1 MSAIG
6 VVAIGRNEGERLRRC
21 LECARPAWAL
31 TIVYVDSGSTDDSI
45 ALARSR
51 GVEVVELDM
60 SAPFSAARARNAG
73 FERLSQIDPGVRF
86 VQFLDGDCEVADGW
100 LDRAPRRVGGPA
112 RGRPSSSAAV
122 ANGSPSARSTTGWP
136 TSSGT
141 CRWRGRRST
150 GRPWRAAAT
159 R

>member
-6 VVAIGRNEGERLRRC
+6 VVAIGRNEGERLQRC
-21 LECARPAWAL
+21 LESLNGLGL
-31 TIVYVDSGSTDDSI
+31 TVVYVDSGSTDGSL

-60 SAPFSAARARNAG
+60 STPFSAARARNAG
-73 FERLSQIDPGVRF
+73 FERLMQVDPAVRF

-100 LDRAPRRVGGPA
+100 LDRRGASWRTS
-112 RGRPSSSAAV
+112 RGRRSSSDSV
-122 ANGSPSARSTTGWP
+122 ASGSPSARSTTGWP

-141 CRWRGRRST
+141 CQ
-150 GRPWRAAAT
+150 
-159 R
+159 